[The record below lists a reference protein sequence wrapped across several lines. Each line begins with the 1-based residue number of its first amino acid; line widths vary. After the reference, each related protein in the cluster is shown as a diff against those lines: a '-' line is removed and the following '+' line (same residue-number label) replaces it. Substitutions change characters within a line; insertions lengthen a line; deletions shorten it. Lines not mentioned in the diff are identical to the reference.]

1 MYFWVEFMLT
11 EARLFLK
18 IGSYGTIVK
27 QNCLL
32 GPIGRLRSLGM
43 DQREEFRRRL
53 REAVDR
59 VGRKA
64 VARVDGELR
73 EDEEDDSVSQGGL
86 TKILSGVRSNPRIF
100 TVKAIADAAGVTVG
114 ELLGEKGYELTVA
127 DRDELEHIAQWI
139 AKKLGKEGSKIGT
152 SVTTSIQPGKSSG
165 EPRKEST
172 GDEQIERKPVP
183 INPEEKR

>member
-1 MYFWVEFMLT
+1 MLT